1 MRSDPSSDVTANIAF
16 EKAGPVDAIVV
27 MGVAGCGKTSV
38 GQALAGILGW
48 PFLEGDSFHPAEN
61 IAKMSA
67 GIPLQD
73 EDRWGWLDI
82 IAARIAQ
89 DRASGE
95 SVVVS
100 CSALKRRYRE
110 RLSAGGL
117 RVLFVHLHGT
127 RELIHSRMA
136 LRTGH
141 YMPTSLLDSQFAA
154 LEPLAAD
161 EFGITCDI
169 DASPAEIAARVAPLV
184 S

>member
-1 MRSDPSSDVTANIAF
+1 MPSDPIPDVNANTT
-16 EKAGPVDAIVV
+16 GSVDAVVV

-38 GQALAGILGW
+38 GLALADGLGW
-48 PFLEGDSFHPAEN
+48 PFLEGDSLHPAEN

-73 EDRWGWLDI
+73 EDRWGWLDV

-89 DRASGE
+89 ARDSGE
-95 SVVVS
+95 RLVVS

-110 RLSAGGL
+110 RLAAGGL
-117 RVLFVHLHGT
+117 RVLFVHLDGS
-127 RELIHSRMA
+127 RELILGRMA

-141 YMPTSLLDSQFAA
+141 FMPVSLLDSQFAA

-161 EFGITCDI
+161 EFGIACAI